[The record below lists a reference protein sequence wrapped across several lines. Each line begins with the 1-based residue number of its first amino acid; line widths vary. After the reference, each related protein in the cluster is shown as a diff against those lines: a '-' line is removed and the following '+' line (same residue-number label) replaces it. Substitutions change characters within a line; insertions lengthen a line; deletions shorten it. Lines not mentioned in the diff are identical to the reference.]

1 MGDASVDAAAIWQAA
16 LEAVAP
22 PSLVERRLAC
32 DGDCLLLD
40 GRPLVPFGGG
50 RVVVVGGGKAAAGL
64 AVDLAR
70 LLGRAGLADRLTGL
84 VSVPEGLCGTGDAGP
99 IAIRGTRPAG
109 VNLPTPA
116 AVNAT
121 AEMLAMLGG
130 LGPGD
135 LAIALVTGGGS
146 ACLAAPRQGLSLAE
160 KVAVT
165 RFLAAAGADIR
176 SLNVVRQAASAVK
189 GGGLARAC
197 TADRMI
203 ALVIS
208 DIVGDPLDLIA
219 SGPCLPVPPRAAVA
233 LEILARHG
241 ALQAGICPTLVRLL
255 EEDLAL
261 RDGWPPTA
269 VGAIDARDTTPHSA
283 GSLGGCRVEHVLL
296 GSNAT
301 AVAAAAAR
309 ARSLGYDVAH
319 RVTTDATETADDVGA
334 RLAGEGVQL
343 WAAACR
349 DGRPRAIVEG
359 GEAVVRLP
367 AEPGLGGRNQQTAV
381 AALVELWR
389 AGRGWPAGLVVAS
402 IGTDGEDGPTAAA
415 GGVASADVAARIGAA
430 GLDPTAAMDRCDAH
444 PLLEATGGLVVT
456 GPTGTNVADVRIVL
470 ARP

>member
-1 MGDASVDAAAIWQAA
+1 MADASADAAAIWRAA

-22 PSLVERRLAC
+22 RSLVGRRLAC
-32 DGDCLLLD
+32 DGDRLLVD
-40 GRPLVPFGGG
+40 GRPLAPLGGG

-64 AVDLAR
+64 AVGLAT
-70 LLGRAGLADRLTGL
+70 LLGHAGLADRVTGL
-84 VSVPEGLCGTGDAGP
+84 VSVPEGLSVAGDAGP
-99 IAIRGTRPAG
+99 IVIRGTRPAG

-116 AVNAT
+116 AVDAT

-130 LGPGD
+130 LGPHD

-146 ACLAAPRQGLSLAE
+146 ACLAAPRQGLALDE

-208 DIVGDPLDLIA
+208 DILGDPLDLIA
-219 SGPCLPVPPRAAVA
+219 SGPCLPVPSRAAAA

-241 ALQAGICPTLVRLL
+241 ALRAGICPTLVRLL
-255 EEDLAL
+255 EEDLAV
-261 RDGWPPTA
+261 RGRSASA
-269 VGAIDARDTTPHSA
+269 VGAVEGTRTTAHPA
-283 GSLGGCRVEHVLL
+283 GSAGCRVEHVLL

-301 AVAAAAAR
+301 AVAAAATR
-309 ARSLGYDVAH
+309 ARGLGYDVAH
-319 RVTTDATETADDVGA
+319 RVTTDAMETADDVGV
-334 RLAGEGVQL
+334 RLAGEGLRL

-349 DGRPRAIVEG
+349 DGRPRAIIEG

-367 AEPGLGGRNQQTAV
+367 ADHGLGGRNQQTAV
-381 AALVELWR
+381 AALAELWR

-402 IGTDGEDGPTAAA
+402 IGTDGEDGPTAVA
-415 GGVASADVAARIGAA
+415 GGVATADVAARIRAA